1 MRYFE
6 SPDQYEMYTYGE
18 PTVFLAGG
26 ITDCPDWQAEMVDL
40 LDDAYR
46 RLHPGE
52 LDLVVFNPRRFSF
65 RDPKLADEQ
74 IEWEFEHLRLA
85 DRILFWFPHSP
96 PSVCPISLFELGYW
110 LGQDKRLA
118 VGVEPGYVR
127 EDDVRIQTG
136 LIRPEVPIVSTLE
149 DLAEAIQ

>member
-6 SPDQYEMYTYGE
+6 APEQYEPSGE
-18 PTVFLAGG
+18 TATVFLAGG
-26 ITDCPDWQAEMVDL
+26 ITDCPDWQADMVALLRGTDL
-40 LDDAYR
+40 AL
-46 RLHPGE
+46 
-52 LDLVVFNPRRFSF
+52 FNPRRFSF
-65 RDPKLADEQ
+65 RDPNLASEQ
-74 IEWEFEHLRLA
+74 IKWEFEHLRLA

-110 LGQDKRLA
+110 LAASDGRRLA

-136 LIRPEVPIVSTLE
+136 LIRPDVPIVSTLQ